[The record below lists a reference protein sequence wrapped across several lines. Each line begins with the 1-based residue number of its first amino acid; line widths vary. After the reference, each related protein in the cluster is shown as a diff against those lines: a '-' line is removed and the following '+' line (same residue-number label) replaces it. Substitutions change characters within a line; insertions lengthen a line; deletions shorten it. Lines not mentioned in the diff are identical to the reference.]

1 MITRANMLNSN
12 TAGLVISLVLMAVLV
27 AQARAVFPHQ
37 LGVDFYHFW
46 GIALVQRLGITAQDP
61 YSAPQAYAQVLNTI
75 ADASTDQKLRDVNH
89 HRRHIEPTATPLLYG
104 FFAFLPDDYQH
115 AQALFAFIQYLL
127 AGFAIY
133 LLARLRGVSRWPAMS
148 LALLTELSFNP
159 FVQDVNVGN
168 VNSLQLA
175 FLAVL
180 LHVAVR
186 KRYSGKVI
194 VDALFVG
201 GLGLFVI
208 FKPNTPWIALALAMH
223 YWVVRGSR
231 PFFIGLVM
239 AAILGALA
247 FGIGAWYFSDSAVWL
262 AWFDYARGMNNS
274 ALHYS
279 FEQGNQSLAML
290 LADRTASHSAAGYG
304 LLIAVSMLAC
314 LVLTWLANGRGL
326 YDLVRRT
333 RTAFANAWFAASI
346 GVLFTFATAP
356 LVWPHYHLLALIPI
370 IWLAGSEHRWPIGLL
385 AATVCYSALS
395 RPLINVLL
403 AYEYYAALQLAMLF
417 SWVLLLPGVFAYGA
431 KGTQGA
437 LANN

>member
-1 MITRANMLNSN
+1 MITRANIFNAN
-12 TAGLVISLVLMAVLV
+12 TAGLVVALLLTAVLV
-27 AQARAVFPHQ
+27 TQARAAFPHQ

-46 GIALVQRLGITAQDP
+46 GIALVQRLGITAHDP
-61 YSAPQAYAQVLNTI
+61 YSAPQAYAQVLNAI

-89 HRRHIEPTATPLLYG
+89 HRRHIEPTATPLFYG
-104 FFAFLPDDYQH
+104 FFAFLPNDYQH

-133 LLARLRGVSRWPAMS
+133 LLARLRELNRWPAIL

-175 FLAVL
+175 FIAVL
-180 LHVAVR
+180 LHVALR

-194 VDALFVG
+194 LDALFVG
-201 GLGLFVI
+201 GLALLVI
-208 FKPNTPWIALALAMH
+208 FKPNTPWIALALGMH
-223 YWVVRGSR
+223 YWVARGSR
-231 PFFIGLVM
+231 NFFIGLVM
-239 AAILGALA
+239 ATILGALA
-247 FGIGAWYFSDSAVWL
+247 CGIGAWYFGDSAVWL

-279 FEQGNQSLAML
+279 FEQGNQSIAML
-290 LADRTASHSAAGYG
+290 LADRTQSYGAAGYG
-304 LLIAVSMLAC
+304 LLLAVSMLAG
-314 LVLTWLANGRGL
+314 LVLTWLANGRGVF
-326 YDLVRRT
+326 DLVRRT

-370 IWLAGSEHRWPIGLL
+370 VWLAGSEHRWPIGLF
-385 AATVCYSALS
+385 AAAVCYGALS

-403 AYEYYAALQLAMLF
+403 AYEYYAALQIAMLF
-417 SWVLLLPGVFAYGA
+417 SWLLLLPGVFAFGA
-431 KGTQGA
+431 KDSRGA
-437 LANN
+437 LAKS